1 MSSYNENTER
11 TDPPDRSD
19 RTDRNQTDQTDQTG
33 RTEQTSRTGRSSTGE
48 RTRTPPGSVSI
59 CLVGLG
65 YVGLPL
71 AVEFD
76 HAGQRVVGYDIDE
89 ERISRLE
96 NGTDVTGEVGN
107 AAIAESD
114 VRFTADPTAIADA
127 EYVFITV
134 PTPVDEFQN
143 PDFRFVEQAG
153 ETIGEHVT
161 AGTTVVLESTVYP
174 GATRDVLVPALES
187 ASELSAGE
195 DFHVAYSPERTSP
208 GDDDHGLHEVVKVV
222 GADDPEVREDVAAL
236 YESVVG
242 AGVHRVSSIEAAEAA
257 KCIEN
262 VQRDINIALVNE
274 LSIVFHQMGLD
285 TREVLDAAR
294 TKWNFH
300 DYSPGLVG
308 GHCIPVDPF
317 YFAYGSEMQGYTPK
331 LTLKGRE
338 INEYMPKHVGEVTLK
353 ALNDAG
359 KVLSESEVLVLGLTY
374 KPNVA
379 DIRTSEVEG
388 VIDILEEYDI
398 DVVGHDPHADDEA
411 MADHFDIEVRESL
424 DFAGV
429 DCVLLATAHD
439 RFERLD
445 LGAVADA
452 AAEDPVLM
460 DVNGMFE
467 AETAEDRGFIYRRL

>member
-1 MSSYNENTER
+1 MSSYNENT
-11 TDPPDRSD
+11 
-19 RTDRNQTDQTDQTG
+19 DQTSVIDREET
-33 RTEQTSRTGRSSTGE
+33 
-48 RTRTPPGSVSI
+48 TPKSVPI

-76 HAGQRVVGYDIDE
+76 HAGQRVLGYDIDE
-89 ERISRLE
+89 ERIERLRR
-96 NGTDVTGEVGN
+96 GIDVTDEVGD

-114 VRFTADPTAIADA
+114 VQFTADPAAIADA

-153 ETIGEHVT
+153 QTIGEHLT
-161 AGTTVVLESTVYP
+161 QDTTVILESTVYP
-174 GATRDVLVPALES
+174 GATRDVLVPALEA
-187 ASELSAGE
+187 ASDLTADDE
-195 DFHVAYSPERTSP
+195 FHVAYSPERTSP
-208 GDDDHGLHEVVKVV
+208 GDDEHGIREVVKVV
-222 GADDPEVREDVAAL
+222 GADDPTVREEVAAL

-285 TREVLDAAR
+285 THEVLDAAR

-359 KVLSESEVLVLGLTY
+359 KVLSESDVLVLGLAY

-379 DIRTSEVEG
+379 DIRTSEVQG
-388 VIDILEEYDI
+388 VIDILEEYD
-398 DVVGHDPHADDEA
+398 VNVTGYDPHADDDA
-411 MADHFDIEVRESL
+411 MSDHFDIDVSESL
-424 DFAGV
+424 SFDET

-439 RFERLD
+439 VFGELD
-445 LGAVADA
+445 LDA
-452 AAEDPVLM
+452 AAASSGEDPVLM

-467 AETAEDRGFIYRRL
+467 AETAEESGFIYRRL

>member
-1 MSSYNENTER
+1 MSSYNENT
-11 TDPPDRSD
+11 
-19 RTDRNQTDQTDQTG
+19 DQTSVIDREET
-33 RTEQTSRTGRSSTGE
+33 
-48 RTRTPPGSVSI
+48 TPKSVPI

-76 HAGQRVVGYDIDE
+76 HAGQRVLGYDIDE
-89 ERISRLE
+89 ERIERLRR
-96 NGTDVTGEVGN
+96 GIDVTDEVGD

-114 VRFTADPTAIADA
+114 VQFTADPAAIADA

-153 ETIGEHVT
+153 QTIGEHLT
-161 AGTTVVLESTVYP
+161 QDTTVILESTVYP
-174 GATRDVLVPALES
+174 GATRDVLVPALEA
-187 ASELSAGE
+187 ASDLTADDE
-195 DFHVAYSPERTSP
+195 FHVAYSPERTSP
-208 GDDDHGLHEVVKVV
+208 GDDEHGIREVVKVV
-222 GADDPEVREDVAAL
+222 GADDPTVREEVAAL

-285 TREVLDAAR
+285 THEVLDAAR

-359 KVLSESEVLVLGLTY
+359 KVLSESDVLVLGLAY

-379 DIRTSEVEG
+379 DIRTSEVQG
-388 VIDILEEYDI
+388 VIDILEEYD
-398 DVVGHDPHADDEA
+398 VNVTGYDPHADDDA
-411 MADHFDIEVRESL
+411 MSDHFDIEVNESL
-424 DFAGV
+424 SFDET

-439 RFERLD
+439 VFGELD
-445 LGAVADA
+445 LDA
-452 AAEDPVLM
+452 AAASSGEDPVLM

-467 AETAEDRGFIYRRL
+467 AETAEESGFIYRRL

>member
-1 MSSYNENTER
+1 MSSYNENPER
-11 TDPPDRSD
+11 A
-19 RTDRNQTDQTDQTG
+19 
-33 RTEQTSRTGRSSTGE
+33 SRIE
-48 RTRTPPGSVSI
+48 RQQHSPKSVPI

-71 AVEFD
+71 AIEFD
-76 HAGQRVVGYDIDE
+76 HAGQQVHGYDIDE
-89 ERISRLE
+89 ARIRQLDRDV
-96 NGTDVTGEVGN
+96 DVTGEVGD
-107 AAIAESD
+107 AAIAESN
-114 VRFTADPTAIADA
+114 VQFTADPAAIAEV

-134 PTPVDEFQN
+134 PTPVDAFQN
-143 PDFRFVEQAG
+143 PDFRYVERAG
-153 ETIGEHVT
+153 HTIGEWMT
-161 AGTTVVLESTVYP
+161 PGTTVVLESTVYP

-187 ASELSAGE
+187 SSELTAGE
-195 DFHVAYSPERTSP
+195 GFHVAYSPERASP
-208 GDDDHGLHEVVKVV
+208 GDDDHGLRDVVKVV
-222 GADDPEVREDVAAL
+222 GADEPEVRDDVATL

-242 AGVHRVSSIEAAEAA
+242 AGVHRVGSIEAAEAT

-285 TREVLDAAR
+285 TQEVLDAAR

-353 ALNDAG
+353 ALNDVG
-359 KVLSESEVLVLGLTY
+359 KVLGESEVLVLGLAY
-374 KPNVA
+374 KPNVT
-379 DIRTSEVEG
+379 DIRTSQVRG
-388 VIDILEEYDI
+388 VIDVLRKYDI
-398 DVVGHDPHADDEA
+398 DVAGHDPHAADDVIR
-411 MADHFDIEVRESL
+411 DHFDIEVHEVPSF
-424 DFAGV
+424 DGV

-439 RFERLD
+439 AFERLD
-445 LGAVADA
+445 LAAAADA
-452 AAEDPVLM
+452 AADDPVLM
-460 DVNGMFE
+460 DVNGVFD
-467 AETAEDRGFIYRRL
+467 ADDVTDHGFTYRRL

>member
-1 MSSYNENTER
+1 MTMNSHKGNTDHVSTVECR
-11 TDPPDRSD
+11 RS
-19 RTDRNQTDQTDQTG
+19 
-33 RTEQTSRTGRSSTGE
+33 
-48 RTRTPPGSVSI
+48 TPKSASI

-76 HAGQRVVGYDIDE
+76 HAGQHVSGYDVDE
-89 ERISRLE
+89 SKIERLKR
-96 NGTDVTGEVGN
+96 GTDVTDEVGD
-107 AAIAESD
+107 AALAESG
-114 VRFTADPTAIADA
+114 VRFTADPEAVADA
-127 EYVFITV
+127 DYVFITV
-134 PTPVDEFQN
+134 PTPVDESQN
-143 PDFRFVEQAG
+143 PDLQYVEQAG
-153 ETIGEHVT
+153 RNVGEWLT
-161 AGTTVVLESTVYP
+161 PDTTVVLESTVYP
-174 GATRDVLVPALES
+174 GATRDVLVPALE
-187 ASELSAGE
+187 ATSELAADD

-208 GDDDHGLHEVVKVV
+208 GEDGHGLREVVKVV
-222 GADDPEVREDVAAL
+222 GADDPEVRDDVASL

-242 AGVHRVSSIEAAEAA
+242 AGVHRVSSIEAAEAT

-274 LSIVFHQMGLD
+274 LSIVFQRMGLD

-338 INEYMPKHVGEVTLK
+338 INEYMPKHVAEITLK

-359 KVLSESEVLVLGLTY
+359 KVLGDCDVLVLGLTY

-379 DIRTSEVEG
+379 DIRTSEVSG
-388 VIDILEEYDI
+388 VIDTLREYDV
-398 DVVGHDPHADDEA
+398 DVVGYDPHADDER
-411 MADHFDIEVRESL
+411 MREHFDIEVQESPS
-424 DFAGV
+424 FADV
-429 DCVLLATAHD
+429 DCVLLATPHD
-439 RFERLD
+439 AFERLD
-445 LGAVADA
+445 LAEIAESA
-452 AAEDPVLM
+452 AANPVLV
-460 DVNGMFE
+460 DVNGAFE
-467 AETAEDRGFIYRRL
+467 AETATDCGLIYRRL

>member
-1 MSSYNENTER
+1 MSSYNENT
-11 TDPPDRSD
+11 
-19 RTDRNQTDQTDQTG
+19 DQTSVIDREET
-33 RTEQTSRTGRSSTGE
+33 
-48 RTRTPPGSVSI
+48 TPKSVPI

-76 HAGQRVVGYDIDE
+76 HAGQRVLGYDIDE
-89 ERISRLE
+89 ERIERLRR
-96 NGTDVTGEVGN
+96 GIDVTDEVGD

-114 VRFTADPTAIADA
+114 VQFTADPAAIADA

-153 ETIGEHVT
+153 QTIGEHLT
-161 AGTTVVLESTVYP
+161 QDTTVILESTVYP
-174 GATRDVLVPALES
+174 GATRDVLVPALEA
-187 ASELSAGE
+187 ASDLTADDE
-195 DFHVAYSPERTSP
+195 FHVAYSPERTSP
-208 GDDDHGLHEVVKVV
+208 GDDEHGIREVVKVV
-222 GADDPEVREDVAAL
+222 GADDPEVREEVAAL

-285 TREVLDAAR
+285 THEVLDAAR

-359 KVLSESEVLVLGLTY
+359 KVLSESDVLVLGLAY

-379 DIRTSEVEG
+379 DIRTSEVQG
-388 VIDILEEYDI
+388 VIDILEEYD
-398 DVVGHDPHADDEA
+398 VNVTGYDPHADDDA
-411 MADHFDIEVRESL
+411 MSDHFDIEVRESL
-424 DFAGV
+424 SFDET

-439 RFERLD
+439 VFGELD
-445 LGAVADA
+445 LDA
-452 AAEDPVLM
+452 AASSSGEDPVLM

-467 AETAEDRGFIYRRL
+467 AETAEESGFIYRRL

>member
-1 MSSYNENTER
+1 MSSYNENT
-11 TDPPDRSD
+11 D
-19 RTDRNQTDQTDQTG
+19 RTSVLDRDET
-33 RTEQTSRTGRSSTGE
+33 
-48 RTRTPPGSVSI
+48 TPKSVPV

-76 HAGQRVVGYDIDE
+76 HAGQRVLGYDIDE
-89 ERISRLE
+89 ERIERLRR
-96 NGTDVTGEVGN
+96 GIDVTDEVGD

-114 VRFTADPTAIADA
+114 VRFTADPAAIADA
-127 EYVFITV
+127 EFVFITV

-153 ETIGEHVT
+153 RTIGEHLT
-161 AGTTVVLESTVYP
+161 RDTTVVLESTVYP

-187 ASELSAGE
+187 VSGLAADDE
-195 DFHVAYSPERTSP
+195 FHVAYSPERTSP
-208 GDDDHGLHEVVKVV
+208 GDDDHGIREVVKVV
-222 GADDPEVREDVAAL
+222 GADDPEVREEVAAL

-359 KVLSESEVLVLGLTY
+359 KVLSQSDVLVLGLAY

-379 DIRTSEVEG
+379 DIRTSEVQG
-388 VIDILEEYDI
+388 VIDILDEYD
-398 DVVGHDPHADDEA
+398 VNVTGYDPHADDDA
-411 MADHFDIEVRESL
+411 MADHFGVEVRESL
-424 DFAGV
+424 SFEGT

-439 RFERLD
+439 AFEGLD
-445 LGAVADA
+445 LDA
-452 AAEDPVLM
+452 AASSAGDEPVLM

-467 AETAEDRGFIYRRL
+467 AETAEESGFVYRRL

>member
-1 MSSYNENTER
+1 MSSYNENT
-11 TDPPDRSD
+11 D
-19 RTDRNQTDQTDQTG
+19 RTSVMDR
-33 RTEQTSRTGRSSTGE
+33 EE
-48 RTRTPPGSVSI
+48 ATPKSVPV

-76 HAGQRVVGYDIDE
+76 HAGQRVLGYDIDE
-89 ERISRLE
+89 ERIERLRRGE
-96 NGTDVTGEVGN
+96 DVTEEVGD

-114 VRFTADPTAIADA
+114 VQFTADPAAIADA
-127 EYVFITV
+127 EYVCITV

-143 PDFRFVEQAG
+143 PDFRYVEQAG
-153 ETIGEHVT
+153 HTVGEHLT
-161 AGTTVVLESTVYP
+161 PDTTVVLESTVYP
-174 GATRDVLVPALES
+174 GATRDVLVPALEA
-187 ASELSAGE
+187 ASGLAADEE
-195 DFHVAYSPERTSP
+195 FHVAYSPERTSP
-208 GDDDHGLHEVVKVV
+208 GDDDHGIREVVKVV
-222 GADDPEVREDVAAL
+222 GADDPDVREDVAAL

-285 TREVLDAAR
+285 TQEVLDAAR

-359 KVLSESEVLVLGLTY
+359 KVLRESEVLVLGLAY

-379 DIRTSEVEG
+379 DIRTSEVQG
-388 VIDILEEYDI
+388 VIDVLREYDV
-398 DVVGHDPHADDEA
+398 DVAGYDPHADDDA
-411 MADHFDIEVRESL
+411 MRDHFDIEVRESPSFE
-424 DFAGV
+424 DA
-429 DCVLLATAHD
+429 DCVLVATAHD
-439 RFERLD
+439 TFERLD
-445 LGAVADA
+445 LAAAADA
-452 AAEDPVLM
+452 AADDPVLM
-460 DVNGMFE
+460 DVNGTFD
-467 AETAEDRGFIYRRL
+467 AETAEDGGFVYRRL

>member
-1 MSSYNENTER
+1 MSSYNENT
-11 TDPPDRSD
+11 D
-19 RTDRNQTDQTDQTG
+19 RTSAIEQQT
-33 RTEQTSRTGRSSTGE
+33 
-48 RTRTPPGSVSI
+48 TPKSVPV

-76 HAGQRVVGYDIDE
+76 HAGQRVLGYDIDE
-89 ERISRLE
+89 ERIDRLKR
-96 NGTDVTGEVGN
+96 GIDVTDEVGD
-107 AAIAESD
+107 AAIEESD
-114 VRFTADPTAIADA
+114 VQFTADPAAIADA
-127 EYVFITV
+127 EYVCITV

-143 PDFRFVEQAG
+143 PNFEYVEKAG
-153 ETIGEHVT
+153 RTVGKWITPG
-161 AGTTVVLESTVYP
+161 ATVVLESTVYP

-187 ASELSAGE
+187 TSDLSVSE

-208 GDDDHGLHEVVKVV
+208 GDDDHGLREVVKVV
-222 GADDPEVREDVAAL
+222 GADDPEVREDVADL

-242 AGVHRVSSIEAAEAA
+242 AGVHRVSSIEAAEAT

-338 INEYMPKHVGEVTLK
+338 INEYMPKHVGEITLK

-359 KVLSESEVLVLGLTY
+359 KVLSESEVLILGLSY

-379 DIRTSEVEG
+379 DIRTSEVQG
-388 VIDILEEYDI
+388 VIDILREYDI
-398 DVVGHDPHADDEA
+398 DVSGHDPHADDDE
-411 MADHFDIEVRESL
+411 MRDHFDIDIRDSL
-424 DFAGV
+424 SFEGA

-439 RFERLD
+439 SFEQLD
-445 LGAVADA
+445 LAAVSDA
-452 AAEDPVLM
+452 AADDPVLM
-460 DVNGMFE
+460 DVNGVFD
-467 AETAEDRGFIYRRL
+467 AETATDHGFIYRRL